1 MEEVAY
7 MLVNNANDRR
17 YCEKLLNDFS
27 SRIWYRSDK
36 EMKTKA
42 LLYYFLTKASN
53 SMFRR
58 LFHVNRET
66 IPRIC
71 REIKSTKTF
80 TLSTLINNKDEAITE
95 FVCFSVLYINSCLSL
110 RSCSQF
116 CGISSSFE
124 EIYINLFNKMMNEV
138 RDKVICFPAL
148 NYQNLLRVNS
158 KRFFPGAVGVAGT
171 CFACSILMCRYSL
184 CSEAALCGGILFQLL
199 RGANAARDQASN
211 RDRS

>member
-1 MEEVAY
+1 MAY

-17 YCEKLLNDFS
+17 YCENLLNDFS

-158 KRFFPGAVGVAGT
+158 KRFFPGAVGVVGT
-171 CFACSILMCRYSL
+171 RFACSILMCRYSL

>member
-7 MLVNNANDRR
+7 MLVNNSTDQR
-17 YCEKLLNDFS
+17 YCENLLNDFT
-27 SRIWYRSDK
+27 SRICSQADK
-36 EMKTKA
+36 DMKTKA
-42 LLYYFLTKASN
+42 ILYYFLTKASN
-53 SMFRR
+53 TMFRR
-58 LFHVNRET
+58 LFHVNRDT

-71 REIKSTKTF
+71 MEIKGTKTF
-80 TLSTLINNKDEAITE
+80 KLSSLINNKDEVITE

-158 KRFFPGAVGVAGT
+158 KHFFPGAVGVVGNVVD
-171 CFACSILMCRYSL
+171 C
-184 CSEAALCGGILFQLL
+184 
-199 RGANAARDQASN
+199 AS
-211 RDRS
+211 DK